1 MDTLLLAIN
10 LGLTL
15 AAVVL
20 LAEALLGH
28 QQVVLW
34 GGIGVVAVAA
44 LGGEAS
50 AATGLVWWLGCLV
63 VSSVVVVWR

>member
-1 MDTLLLAIN
+1 MDTVLLAIN
-10 LGLTL
+10 LSLNL
-15 AAVVL
+15 AALAL
-20 LAEALLGH
+20 LVEALLGH

-34 GGIGVVAVAA
+34 AGIGLVAGAA

-63 VSSVVVVWR
+63 VSAVVVVWR

>member
-15 AAVVL
+15 AAVAL

-28 QQVVLW
+28 QQTVLW
-34 GGIGVVAVAA
+34 AGIGVVAVAA

-63 VSSVVVVWR
+63 VSSVVVIWR

>member
-1 MDTLLLAIN
+1 MDTLLLTIN

-15 AAVVL
+15 AAVAL
-20 LAEALLGH
+20 LTEALLGH

-34 GGIGVVAVAA
+34 GGIGLVALAA

-63 VSSVVVVWR
+63 VSAVVATWR

>member
-63 VSSVVVVWR
+63 VSSVVVIWR

>member
-15 AAVVL
+15 AAVAI
-20 LAEALLGH
+20 LAEALVGRQH
-28 QQVVLW
+28 VVLW
-34 GGIGVVAVAA
+34 AGIGLVVLAA

-63 VSSVVVVWR
+63 VSSVVVIWR

>member
-1 MDTLLLAIN
+1 MDALIISIN

-15 AAVVL
+15 AAVAL
-20 LAEALLGH
+20 LVEALLGH

-34 GGIGVVAVAA
+34 AGVGLVAGAA

-50 AATGLVWWLGCLV
+50 AAAGLVWWCGCLV
-63 VSSVVVVWR
+63 VSAVVAVWR

>member
-15 AAVVL
+15 AAVAL

-28 QQVVLW
+28 QQTVLW
-34 GGIGVVAVAA
+34 GGIGVVALAA

-50 AATGLVWWLGCLV
+50 AATGMIWWLGCLV
-63 VSSVVVVWR
+63 VSSVVVIWR